1 MVNNEPVG
9 IKILNDLVH
18 TGPTM
23 AVKWFM
29 VIGLVMYSFFAIVV
43 IKQVGIM
50 AETFESEVNGT
61 VKTVAWIHFFIAVS
75 LAVIAV
81 VV

>member
-1 MVNNEPVG
+1 MVNEPVG
-9 IKILNDLVH
+9 MKILRDLMQ
-18 TGPTM
+18 TGPEM
-23 AVKWFM
+23 VLKWFM
-29 VIGLVMYSFFAIVV
+29 VIGLVMYSFFALIV

-61 VKTVAWIHFFIAVS
+61 VKTAAWLHFFLAVF

-81 VV
+81 LI